1 MPKWLRG
8 KDLIL
13 RLIGDIGVDGAL
25 YKALEF
31 GGETLSELDV
41 EARLC
46 ISNMAI
52 EAGGKCGLFP
62 SDEKTLAYCR
72 DHNSPDAKLIAP
84 DAGAT
89 YERIVRID
97 P

>member
-1 MPKWLRG
+1 
-8 KDLIL
+8 
-13 RLIGDIGVDGAL
+13 
-25 YKALEF
+25 
-31 GGETLSELDV
+31 
-41 EARLC
+41 
-46 ISNMAI
+46 MAI

-72 DHNSPDAKLIAP
+72 DHNNPDAKLIAA

-97 P
+97 VSGMEPQVSCPHLPENTKPVSEVKDLSLIHI